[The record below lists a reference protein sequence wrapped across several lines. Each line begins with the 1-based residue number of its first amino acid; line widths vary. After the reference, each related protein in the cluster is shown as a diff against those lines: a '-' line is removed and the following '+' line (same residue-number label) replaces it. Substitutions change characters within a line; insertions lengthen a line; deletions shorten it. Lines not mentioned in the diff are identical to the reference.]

1 MDITEAMRE
10 EQKRQA
16 STTHNNRDMP
26 RWAGERTSDHSSQKT
41 ERQRDREREIET
53 TSKCDVTSEEEEIVT
68 SCKAYPSV
76 WRVGRERSDIFG
88 CHMTRQLEPAPPEF
102 LHPLLLLFTNIK
114 SRLHSRRGHR
124 LLLNAIFSPLC
135 IGLPAPTSVSS
146 I

>member
-1 MDITEAMRE
+1 MSGRANELSFISEDRETE
-10 EQKRQA
+10 
-16 STTHNNRDMP
+16 
-26 RWAGERTSDHSSQKT
+26 T
-41 ERQRDREREIET
+41 EREIEIET